1 LTIRVFSPKCCLK
14 ISVLIE
20 LTGTT
25 EFAWIRERATR
36 KFAPQTKSFRLRR
49 HQKFGTP
56 AVSIVY
62 ERESSPSMELHSRYL
77 RQVNVR
83 QLIPSLAPRQF
94 APFPIATYTDHFRR
108 AQMIGLKTFRAE
120 IRPTLRLAIP
130 LVLAELGWM
139 SMALVD
145 TMMVGRLSNSAVAI
159 SAVSLGGILVHVLAF
174 FGGGLL
180 FGLDTLVS
188 QAFGAGQRE
197 DCHRSLLHGIYL
209 SLALTPLLMAPVWFF
224 EPLLRFVGISP
235 DIIVLAVPYSK
246 AMAWG
251 TLPLLLYFAVRRC
264 MQGMNIV
271 RPIAFALITANII
284 NAVGN
289 WLLIYGKLGAPAM
302 GAVGSG
308 WSTAWARIYL
318 AAVLVGYLLWYDREH
333 RTELLRTPIQPELA
347 RIRRLIT
354 LGFPAA
360 MQITLEIGVFALVT
374 ALIGRLGAISLAS
387 HQIALNTVSFT
398 YMVPLGISSA
408 AAVRVGQAI
417 GRRDPS
423 GASAAGD
430 SAIFFGAGFMTL
442 AGLALLVF
450 PRVIARIYT
459 PDETVIRNTV
469 LLLAAG
475 AAFQLFDGI
484 QTVATGA
491 LRGAGD
497 TRTPML
503 CHFTAY
509 WIIGLP
515 LGAWLCFR
523 RDWGAFGLWS
533 GLSLALILIGIVLL
547 FAWRR
552 TVRTLIETA
561 NEAELVRN

>member
-1 LTIRVFSPKCCLK
+1 MLAL
-14 ISVLIE
+14 
-20 LTGTT
+20 
-25 EFAWIRERATR
+25 
-36 KFAPQTKSFRLRR
+36 Q
-49 HQKFGTP
+49 
-56 AVSIVY
+56 
-62 ERESSPSMELHSRYL
+62 
-77 RQVNVR
+77 
-83 QLIPSLAPRQF
+83 SL
-94 APFPIATYTDHFRR
+94 
-108 AQMIGLKTFRAE
+108 RAE
-120 IRPTLRLAIP
+120 FRPTLRLAVP

-139 SMALVD
+139 SMAIVD
-145 TMMVGRLSNSAVAI
+145 TMMVGRLPNSAVAI
-159 SAVSLGGILVHVLAF
+159 SAVSLGGILLHVLAF

-180 FGLDTLVS
+180 IGLDTLVS
-188 QAFGAGQRE
+188 QAFGAGRRE

-209 SLALTPLLMAPVWFF
+209 SLALTPFLMTPVWLFD
-224 EPLLRFVGISP
+224 PLLRFARIAP
-235 DIIVLAVPYSK
+235 DIISVAVPYSK

-264 MQGMNIV
+264 MQGMNMV
-271 RPIAFALITANII
+271 RPISFALVTANII

-289 WLLIYGKLGAPAM
+289 WLLIYGRLGAPAM

-308 WSTAWARIYL
+308 WSTAFARIYL
-318 AAVLVGYLLWYDREH
+318 AAILVGYLLWYDQKH

-347 RIRRLIT
+347 RIRRLIA

-387 HQIALNTVSFT
+387 HQIALNTVSLT

-417 GRRDPS
+417 GRGDPR
-423 GASAAGD
+423 
-430 SAIFFGAGFMTL
+430 GAGEAGGTAILLGAAFMTC
-442 AGLALLVF
+442 AGGALLLF
-450 PRVIARIYT
+450 PRWIARMYT
-459 PDETVIRNTV
+459 PDETVIHSTI

-497 TRTPML
+497 TRTPMF

-515 LGAWLCFR
+515 LGAWLCFYR
-523 RDWGAFGLWS
+523 GWGAFGLWS

-552 TVRTLIETA
+552 TVRRLALSSEENLTA
-561 NEAELVRN
+561 SI

>member
-1 LTIRVFSPKCCLK
+1 MVGLDT
-14 ISVLIE
+14 
-20 LTGTT
+20 
-25 EFAWIRERATR
+25 
-36 KFAPQTKSFRLRR
+36 LR
-49 HQKFGTP
+49 
-56 AVSIVY
+56 S
-62 ERESSPSMELHSRYL
+62 
-77 RQVNVR
+77 
-83 QLIPSLAPRQF
+83 
-94 APFPIATYTDHFRR
+94 
-108 AQMIGLKTFRAE
+108 E

-139 SMALVD
+139 SMAVVD
-145 TMMVGRLSNSAVAI
+145 TMMVGRLPSSAVAI

-180 FGLDTLVS
+180 IGLDTLVS

-209 SLALTPLLMAPVWFF
+209 SFALTPLLMAPVWFF
-224 EPLLRFVGISP
+224 DPLLRSARISP
-235 DIIVLAVPYSK
+235 DIISVAVPYSK

-264 MQGMNIV
+264 MQGMNMV
-271 RPIAFALITANII
+271 RPISFALVTANII

-289 WLLIYGKLGAPAM
+289 WLLIYGRLGAPAM

-308 WSTAWARIYL
+308 WSTAFARIYL
-318 AAVLVGYLLWYDREH
+318 AAILVGYLLWYDQKH
-333 RTELLRTPIQPELA
+333 RTELLRTPIHPELV
-347 RIRRLIT
+347 RIRRLIA

-387 HQIALNTVSFT
+387 HQIALNTVSLT

-417 GRRDPS
+417 GRKDPS

-430 SAIFFGAGFMTL
+430 SAIFFGAAFMTL
-442 AGLALLVF
+442 ASIALLIF
-450 PRVIARIYT
+450 PRWIARIFT
-459 PDETVIRNTV
+459 PDEIVIRNTV

-497 TRTPML
+497 TRTPMF

-523 RDWGAFGLWS
+523 KGWGAFGLWS

-552 TVRTLIETA
+552 EVRRMTFALTNKLPVKSES
-561 NEAELVRN
+561 

>member
-1 LTIRVFSPKCCLK
+1 
-14 ISVLIE
+14 
-20 LTGTT
+20 
-25 EFAWIRERATR
+25 
-36 KFAPQTKSFRLRR
+36 
-49 HQKFGTP
+49 
-56 AVSIVY
+56 
-62 ERESSPSMELHSRYL
+62 
-77 RQVNVR
+77 
-83 QLIPSLAPRQF
+83 
-94 APFPIATYTDHFRR
+94 
-108 AQMIGLKTFRAE
+108 
-120 IRPTLRLAIP
+120 
-130 LVLAELGWM
+130 M
-139 SMALVD
+139 SMAIVD
-145 TMMVGRLSNSAVAI
+145 TMMVGRLPDSAVAI

-180 FGLDTLVS
+180 IGLDTLVS

-209 SLALTPLLMAPVWFF
+209 SLALTPFLMTPVWFF
-224 EPLLRFVGISP
+224 DPLLRFARIAP
-235 DIIVLAVPYSK
+235 DIISVAVPYSK

-264 MQGMNIV
+264 MQGMNMV
-271 RPIAFALITANII
+271 RPISFALVTANII

-289 WLLIYGKLGAPAM
+289 WLLIYGRLGAPAM

-308 WSTAWARIYL
+308 WSTAFARIYL
-318 AAVLVGYLLWYDREH
+318 ATILVGYLLWYDQKH

-347 RIRRLIT
+347 RIRRLIA

-387 HQIALNTVSFT
+387 HQIALNTVSLT

-417 GRRDPS
+417 GRGDPKGAGDAGGTAIFLGAAFMTCAS
-423 GASAAGD
+423 GA
-430 SAIFFGAGFMTL
+430 
-442 AGLALLVF
+442 LLTF
-450 PRVIARIYT
+450 PRWIARMYT
-459 PDETVIRNTV
+459 PDETVIHSTI

-497 TRTPML
+497 TRTPMFY
-503 CHFTAY
+503 HFTAY

-515 LGAWLCFR
+515 LGAWLCFYR
-523 RDWGAFGLWS
+523 GWGAFGLWS

-552 TVRTLIETA
+552 AVRRLALSSEENLPVSI
-561 NEAELVRN
+561 